1 MANSNVSDK
10 LSANIFPVLLIPSG
24 PVETIKLDVK
34 TILNKFTPLDST
46 YTSYFFILQKCH

>member
-24 PVETIKLDVK
+24 PVETSKLDVK

-46 YTSYFFILQKCH
+46 FTSYFFLF

>member
-34 TILNKFTPLDST
+34 TILNEFSPLDST
-46 YTSYFFILQKCH
+46 YIFFFILKKCH